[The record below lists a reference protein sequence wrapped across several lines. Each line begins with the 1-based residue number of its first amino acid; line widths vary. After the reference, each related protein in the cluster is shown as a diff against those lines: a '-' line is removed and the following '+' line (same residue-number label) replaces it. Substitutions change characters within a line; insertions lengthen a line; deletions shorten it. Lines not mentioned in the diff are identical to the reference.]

1 MLTWILLASMFI
13 AQGDG
18 FKLVATAQQLMDA
31 MVIPA
36 SDVLFNVAF
45 DVPEND
51 EASAAVENNAI
62 LLAESGN
69 LLLMRADGREDWAD
83 ASRALIAAGEKSLEA
98 ARGRDPEVFLDLSED
113 ILAPCSG
120 CHDVYMAGAQQ

>member
-36 SDVLFNVAF
+36 SDVLFNVPF
-45 DVPEND
+45 DVPED
-51 EASAAVENNAI
+51 DAAWAALENNAI
-62 LLAESGN
+62 LLAPIFHG
-69 LLLMRADGREDWAD
+69 
-83 ASRALIAAGEKSLEA
+83 
-98 ARGRDPEVFLDLSED
+98 
-113 ILAPCSG
+113 
-120 CHDVYMAGAQQ
+120 